1 MGEFI
6 ELTASDGHKLAA
18 WRAAPEDA
26 PRAAVLVIQE
36 IFGVNS
42 HIRDVAER
50 FAAQGFLAIAPAMFD
65 RYERGFETGYG
76 PDDMVRARALMEKL
90 DWDLALLD
98 LEAARQSVSAL
109 GRVGAVGYCWGGSV
123 AWLAAGRLPI
133 QAAVGYYGGQIERFK
148 EEAPR
153 CPTILHFGRDD
164 GHIPLSSVD
173 AVGIAQPKVPIYLYD
188 AGHGFSCDQRA
199 SFNEAAHMLAWQ
211 RTLTFFAET
220 LDRSTR

>member
-18 WRAAPEDA
+18 WRASPKNT

-50 FAAQGFLAIAPAMFD
+50 FAAQGYLAVAPAMFD
-65 RYERGFETGYG
+65 RYERGFETAYG
-76 PDDMVRARALMEKL
+76 ADDMARARALMGRL
-90 DWDLALLD
+90 DWAQALLD
-98 LEAARQSVSAL
+98 IEAARQCASVA
-109 GRVGAVGYCWGGSV
+109 GKVGAVGYCWGGSV

-148 EEAPR
+148 DEAPR
-153 CPTILHFGRDD
+153 CPTILHFGKED
-164 GHIPLSSVD
+164 GHIPLSSVE
-173 AVGIAQPKVPIYLYD
+173 AIGAAQPQVPIYLYD

-199 SFNEAAHMLAWQ
+199 SFNAAAHGLAWQ
-211 RTLTFFAET
+211 RTLAFLAES
-220 LDRSTR
+220 LDRPI

>member
-6 ELTASDGHKLAA
+6 ELTASDVHKFSA
-18 WRAAPEDA
+18 WRAVPKDK

-42 HIRDVAER
+42 HIRDVTER
-50 FAAQGFLAIAPAMFD
+50 FAAQGYLAMAPAFFD
-65 RYERGFETGYG
+65 RYEREFETGYD
-76 PDDMVRARALMEKL
+76 PDDIVRARTLMARL

-98 LEAARQSVSAL
+98 LEAARQAVA
-109 GRVGAVGYCWGGSV
+109 GEGKVGVVGYCWGGSV

-148 EEAPR
+148 DETPL
-153 CPTILHFGRDD
+153 CPTILHFGKED
-164 GHIPLSSVD
+164 GHIPLS
-173 AVGIAQPKVPIYLYD
+173 AVEAIRAAQPQVPIYLYD

-199 SFNEAAHMLAWQ
+199 SFDEAAHALAWQ
-211 RTLTFFAET
+211 RTLAFVADNLE
-220 LDRSTR
+220 